1 MVTNPPVRAVY
12 ADATTPA
19 FAVLPTPPISA
30 SHAGME
36 DKRIDAAL
44 ARIGAALS
52 RAEAAAAKAP
62 PAGLSAR
69 HEKLREAVQAS
80 LRQLDDIVGAAR

>member
-1 MVTNPPVRAVY
+1 MN
-12 ADATTPA
+12 DN
-19 FAVLPTPPISA
+19 
-30 SHAGME
+30 
-36 DKRIDAAL
+36 RIEAAL

-62 PAGLSAR
+62 PAGLATR
-69 HEKLREAVQAS
+69 HAKLREAVQAS